1 MYSESWFRRCRH
13 CNLLYANLEKLLGAC
28 VLETISNAFLRAA
41 SGAAGCGRGRSAL
54 RKDARGTGP
63 TGSRSGPEPSLR

>member
-1 MYSESWFRRCRH
+1 MNRGFRSSRH
-13 CNLLYANLEKLLGAC
+13 CNLLFAKLKKLLGAC
-28 VLETISNAFLRAA
+28 VIWKTISNAFLRVS
-41 SGAAGCGRGRSAL
+41 SGAAGHERGLSTL